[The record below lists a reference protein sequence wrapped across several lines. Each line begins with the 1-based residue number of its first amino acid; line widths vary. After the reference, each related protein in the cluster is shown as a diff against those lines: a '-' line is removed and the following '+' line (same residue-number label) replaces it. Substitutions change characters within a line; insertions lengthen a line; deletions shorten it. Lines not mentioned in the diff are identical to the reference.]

1 MNEHNLIPYD
11 KLTEEQQRE
20 FVRKG
25 GKRSGEVRKQKA
37 ELKKLFMQFANMK
50 PTEKE
55 SKQLEAM
62 GFDNKDL
69 TNMTSYVVSLF
80 KNGAKGNSKAMEI
93 GVDLMMN
100 YNKRELE
107 NEKLKEEIEKLKL
120 EQERLKR
127 ELEGYNKESQTQIII
142 NGFRELPEDTI
153 D

>member
-1 MNEHNLIPYD
+1 MNEQNLIPYD

-107 NEKLKEEIEKLKL
+107 NERLRAEIEKLKL
-120 EQERLKR
+120 EQEKLKR
-127 ELEGYNKESQTQIII
+127 DLNMGENSFEDLTPLVDMLKE
-142 NGFRELPEDTI
+142 DK
-153 D
+153 

>member
-1 MNEHNLIPYD
+1 MYLNDENLIPYD

-25 GKRSGEVRKQKA
+25 GKASGKARKEKA
-37 ELKKLFMQFANMK
+37 ELKKLFMQFANMR

-55 SKQLEAM
+55 RNQLTAM
-62 GFDNKDL
+62 GFNDEEL

-100 YNKRELE
+100 YNKKELE
-107 NEKLKEEIEKLKL
+107 NERLRAEIEKLKL
-120 EQERLKR
+120 EQEKLKR
-127 ELEGYNKESQTQIII
+127 DLNLSTTS
-142 NGFRELPEDTI
+142 FEDLTPLK
-153 D
+153 DLLKGE